1 MPNKPSQQIHL
12 RNNRNSLHRTPI
24 HPLRH
29 NSRAVPLE
37 KPAQRAQRRV
47 ARDLD
52 KATPPP
58 PFLLP
63 LRRGA
68 DPHVRR
74 LRHHLAE
81 LAEVEHDVRD
91 GRLRAGAAGRDVAQQ
106 VAEGDEA
113 DEARAMRG
121 GDGEL
126 VEAFVA
132 HGFDGVGAGGGGG
145 DRGDGFEAQG
155 ADGGAVEGVVL
166 GGGGGGPGWGGWGEQ
181 VVGGEP
187 VVVDELGDVR
197 SCVIGDCV

>member
-12 RNNRNSLHRTPI
+12 CNNRNSLHRTPI

-29 NSRAVPLE
+29 DSRAIPLK

-52 KATPPP
+52 KATPSP
-58 PFLLP
+58 PFL

-113 DEARAMRG
+113 DEAHAERG

-132 HGFDGVGAGGGGG
+132 HGFDGVGAGGRGG

-155 ADGGAVEGVVL
+155 ADGGAVEGIVL
-166 GGGGGGPGWGGWGEQ
+166 GEGCGRGGPGLGGWGEK

-187 VVVDELGDVR
+187 VVVDELGDIR
-197 SCVIGDCV
+197 SCVIDN